1 MRLAGKSALVT
12 GGATGIGRAIAL
24 RFAEEGASVAIADI
38 NDVEGQV
45 TASTAGGTFVHC
57 DTSSPDDARSGI
69 EVCVNAFGGLDI
81 LVNSAAHL
89 GGYHDVAAM
98 PEAEWHAVLEVTLD
112 GVFYCSRHAVPA
124 MIRRGGG
131 SIIHIASV
139 EGMMG
144 VAGHAAYVTGKS
156 ALFGLTK
163 SMAIDYGKQGI
174 RVNAISPGI
183 IDSGRS
189 DIQELKQNPAM
200 MAFWRGMTVLD
211 RLGLPEEVASAALF
225 LASDEA
231 SYITGQNLAV
241 DGGWTIGHWP
251 IPRADWIVNLRG
263 RAV

>member
-1 MRLAGKSALVT
+1 VRLAGKSALVT

-24 RFAEEGASVAIADI
+24 RFAQEGARIAVADI
-38 NDVEGQV
+38 NDEDGQA
-45 TASTAGGTFVHC
+45 TAAEAGGFFVHC
-57 DTSSPDDARSGI
+57 DTSDPESARASVGAS
-69 EVCVNAFGGLDI
+69 VATHGGLDI

-89 GGYHDVAAM
+89 GGAHDAATM
-98 PEAEWHAVLEVTLD
+98 PEQEWRSVLSVTLD
-112 GVFYCSRHAVPA
+112 GVFYCSKYAVPEMVKRDA
-124 MIRRGGG
+124 G

-163 SMAIDYGKQGI
+163 SMAIDYGKLGI

-183 IDSGRS
+183 IDSGRP
-189 DIQELKQNPAM
+189 DINQLKTVPEM
-200 MAFWRGMTVLD
+200 MQFWRGMTVLD

-241 DGGWTIGHWP
+241 DGGWTIGHSP
-251 IPRADWIVNLRG
+251 IPPVD
-263 RAV
+263 